1 MKLSS
6 KEIEKVLL
14 SQTVESRIKMLNMPL
29 GIIPV
34 LVWNISLN
42 FDLLYSSENS
52 EKKKKPTDIA
62 QNM

>member
-14 SQTVESRIKMLNMPL
+14 SQTVESRIKVLNTPL

-34 LVWNISLN
+34 LVWSVSLY
-42 FDLLYSSENS
+42 FHRLYSSENS
-52 EKKKKPTDIA
+52 EKKKKPTDVA
-62 QNM
+62 QNT